1 MLKPTPPPRAGAD
14 ITKIA
19 ASTWNRLVACLE
31 YAMTHPDGDGRTI
44 RRNRAGRLTALA
56 RGGGTAGSGGGTAK
70 PEYGGAFKIALSAD
84 GNYQVIDGRQP
95 DSPYCGMA
103 LIGIYSWTVPKT
115 ALGPLQ
121 SGSIYVGWSAI
132 LKGMEVRTNSDA
144 IYPQLEIGRFA
155 DGVLIQLYQ
164 GGDMVIPGWIYL
176 S

>member
-1 MLKPTPPPRAGAD
+1 MKPQKLQPKNGQLSIPANYFEQLHDWIDDLEKRLDQQSLRRQPD
-14 ITKIA
+14 IA
-19 ASTWNRLVACLE
+19 F
-31 YAMTHPDGDGRTI
+31 
-44 RRNRAGRLTALA
+44 
-56 RGGGTAGSGGGTAK
+56 RGSAISSGSGSSAD
-70 PEYGGAFKIALSAD
+70 YSGAFKIALSAD